1 MARVRPAANEKP
13 RLEGG
18 ADPGSPATVVA
29 VVMPRV
35 RRPVVVT
42 VVIAR
47 RPVVMAVMGR
57 RPVIVAA
64 VMMVVILRLGDR
76 EANA

>member
-1 MARVRPAANEKP
+1 M
-13 RLEGG
+13 
-18 ADPGSPATVVA
+18 VVA

-47 RPVVMAVMGR
+47 RPVVMVVMGR

-64 VMMVVILRLGDR
+64 VMVVVILRLGDR